1 MKGKV
6 TARTSLHAIPSRLR
20 TMHDLPERQSV
31 IHHRIEGK
39 RQLLTEEI
47 LHYFG
52 DTCPALA
59 KRCETAI
66 VGLRPP
72 GRREAANCLQMFSAV
87 SNEANRELAA
97 ARFAASTGHLT
108 VELLDRARASIQH
121 LDEVAQ
127 AVAHR
132 IDELMEP

>member
-1 MKGKV
+1 MKGKDA
-6 TARTSLHAIPSRLR
+6 ARTSLHAVPSRLR
-20 TMHDLPERQSV
+20 TMHDLPARQSV

-39 RQLLTEEI
+39 RQLLAEEI

-72 GRREAANCLQMFSAV
+72 GRREAANCLQTFSAAC
-87 SNEANRELAA
+87 NEASRELAA
-97 ARFAASTGHLT
+97 ARFAASTGHVT
-108 VELLDRARASIQH
+108 VELLDRARA
-121 LDEVAQ
+121 
-127 AVAHR
+127 
-132 IDELMEP
+132 